1 MIMKRLIYFFVFF
14 TFLGGMG
21 FAQSDLQPVAI
32 IRLTKSEPITVK
44 QYRTEVERM
53 EQTARRALTPAE
65 RRQVLDVMINEKLAL
80 QAAERDRIT
89 ISDNEINQQIQQLRS
104 GMVEQ
109 VGRQPTDAE
118 FAIAV
123 RNETG
128 LDVAAFRD
136 QLRRQ
141 MIVQKY
147 LMSKKQNT
155 IESIKTPTEE
165 EIRSTYNL
173 AKTQFVRPETVRF
186 SMIQI
191 PFGADAAEKTQARA
205 LADRLVREI
214 GSNATKFD
222 EAVVRGQSPNA
233 GYQAGDGG
241 YLPRNMQAQQVV
253 GAEFINT
260 AFTLKQ
266 GEVSKLIEGPR
277 GFQII
282 KVTETYEQKN
292 LEMDDVV
299 QLGTRT
305 TVRDYIG
312 NSLLQER
319 QQAVLE
325 KATTELVTELRTG
338 NPFQVFE
345 NNLSW

>member
-1 MIMKRLIYFFVFF
+1 MNMKRLIISFVFSA
-14 TFLGGMG
+14 FLGGMV
-21 FAQSDLQPVAI
+21 FAQNDLQPAAI
-32 IRLTKSEPITVK
+32 VRLTRSEPITVK

-53 EQTARRALTPAE
+53 EATARRVLTPAE

-118 FAIAV
+118 FALAV

-141 MIVQKY
+141 MLVQKY

-155 IESIKTPTEE
+155 LESIKTPTEE
-165 EIRSTYNL
+165 EIRSTYTL
-173 AKTQFVRPETVRF
+173 AKTQFVRPDTVRF

-191 PFGADAAEKTQARA
+191 SFGTDAAEKTQART
-205 LADRLVREI
+205 LADRLIREI
-214 GSNATKFD
+214 GSSATKFD
-222 EAVVRGQSPNA
+222 EAVVRGQAPNS

-253 GAEFINT
+253 GQEFINT
-260 AFTLKQ
+260 AFSLKQ

-299 QLGTRT
+299 QLGTRM

-325 KATTELVTELRTG
+325 KATTELVTELRVG
-338 NPFQVFE
+338 NPFQIFE
-345 NNLSW
+345 NNLTW

>member
-14 TFLGGMG
+14 TFLAGMG

-89 ISDNEINQQIQQLRS
+89 ISDNEINQQIQQLRT

-118 FAIAV
+118 FALAV

-147 LMSKKQNT
+147 LLSKKQNT
-155 IESIKTPTEE
+155 LDSIKTPTEE
-165 EIRSTYNL
+165 EIRNTYNL

-191 PFGADAAEKTQARA
+191 PFGTDAAEKTQARA
-205 LADRLVREI
+205 LADRLIREI

-253 GAEFINT
+253 GAEFINA

-266 GEVSKLIEGPR
+266 GEVSRLIEGPR

-345 NNLSW
+345 NNLTW

>member
-1 MIMKRLIYFFVFF
+1 MKRPIVFFVFF
-14 TFLGGMG
+14 AFLTGMG
-21 FAQSDLQPVAI
+21 FAQNDLQPAVI

-44 QYRTEVERM
+44 QFRTEVERM
-53 EQTARRALTPAE
+53 EKAAGRTLNATE

-89 ISDNEINQQIQQLRS
+89 ISENEINQQIQQLKS

-109 VGRQPTDAE
+109 IGRQPTDAE

-128 LDVAAFRD
+128 LEVTAFRE

-147 LMSKKQNT
+147 LLSKKQN
-155 IESIKTPTEE
+155 ILESVQIPTDE
-165 EIRSTYNL
+165 EIRNTYTL
-173 AKTQFVRPETVRF
+173 AKTQFVRPDTVRF
-186 SMIQI
+186 SYIQV
-191 PFGADAAEKTQARA
+191 PFGTDGAEKTKAREA
-205 LADRLVREI
+205 ADRLIREI
-214 GSNATKFD
+214 GSSAAKFD
-222 EAVVRGQSPNA
+222 EAVIRGQVPTS

-241 YLPRNMQAQQVV
+241 YLPRNIEAQQLM
-253 GAEFINT
+253 GAEFISV
-260 AFTLKQ
+260 AFSLKQ
-266 GEVSKLIEGPR
+266 GEVSKLIEGAR

-282 KVTETYEQKN
+282 KITETYEQKN
-292 LEMDDVV
+292 LELDDVI
-299 QLGTRT
+299 QLGTRI

-319 QQAVLE
+319 QQVVLE

-338 NPFQVFE
+338 NPFQIFE

>member
-1 MIMKRLIYFFVFF
+1 MKRPIIFFVFF
-14 TFLGGMG
+14 ALLGGMG
-21 FAQSDLQPVAI
+21 FAQNDLQPAVI

-44 QYRTEVERM
+44 QFRTEVERM
-53 EQTARRALTPAE
+53 EKAAGRTLNATE

-80 QAAERDRIT
+80 QAAERDRIS
-89 ISDNEINQQIQQLRS
+89 ISDNEINQQIQQLKA

-109 VGRQPTDAE
+109 IGRQPTDAE
-118 FAIAV
+118 FAMAV

-128 LDVAAFRD
+128 LEIAAFRE

-147 LMSKKQNT
+147 LLSKKQN
-155 IESIKTPTEE
+155 ILESIQVPTDE
-165 EIRSTYNL
+165 EILNTYTL

-186 SMIQI
+186 SYIQV
-191 PFGADAAEKTQARA
+191 PFGTAAAEKTKARE
-205 LADRLVREI
+205 LADRLIREI
-214 GSNATKFD
+214 GSSAPKFD
-222 EAVVRGQSPNA
+222 EAVIRGQTPNA

-241 YLPRNMQAQQVV
+241 YIPRNMEAQQVM
-253 GAEFINT
+253 GAEFVNT
-260 AFTLKQ
+260 AFSLKQ
-266 GEVSKLIEGPR
+266 GEVSKLIEGLR

-292 LEMDDVV
+292 LALDDVI
-299 QLGTRT
+299 QLGTRI

-319 QQAVLE
+319 QQVVLE